1 MFACHSNPRVFLS
14 FFLHLA
20 FTHDPANIILFRLK
34 YKVALCSVYTC
45 SKEINNLQAAKRQA
59 ACKINMCLML
69 DFRSAEFVVVMAV
82 VVYNCNGENGL
93 DRSVPSRFVA
103 RASAGVF
110 KSDVKRQ
117 NNLLQTGWNNSELQ
131 SGTIRFGGFLYGGR
145 IYSRGRGRGR
155 EPETRKTI
163 LDE

>member
-1 MFACHSNPRVFLS
+1 M
-14 FFLHLA
+14 
-20 FTHDPANIILFRLK
+20 
-34 YKVALCSVYTC
+34 
-45 SKEINNLQAAKRQA
+45 AKRQA
-59 ACKINMCLML
+59 ARKINMCLML

-145 IYSRGRGRGR
+145 IYSRGRGR

-163 LDE
+163 LNE